1 MKWSRWQ
8 LKWESA
14 REWMRRFVEQYGVAA
29 PAPLS
34 RPTLTRV
41 AIGWLASLTLLLG
54 PVGCSTWDPGSG
66 VQNNESR
73 CQDEIDA
80 IPGVDR
86 LRAHM
91 QIAMSG
97 SRTPAMLSDRSRPD
111 KAQRAA
117 ILEFDRVKMACQRR
131 TTVWLIQR
139 GTSPRLLDVLDNSA
153 GAAHALRLQL
163 ARGEMSF
170 GAFNQR
176 AEIIDKNTRLA
187 VEQVQSQPAEAPH

>member
-1 MKWSRWQ
+1 MRQ
-8 LKWESA
+8 LMACTGQQHDGRRA
-14 REWMRRFVEQYGVAA
+14 RAWAG
-29 PAPLS
+29 
-34 RPTLTRV
+34 RPTLVRL
-41 AIGWLASLTLLLG
+41 ALGWLAALSLLL
-54 PVGCSTWDPGSG
+54 VLDGCSNWGQGSG
-66 VQNNESR
+66 VQGNESR

-80 IPGVDR
+80 IQGVDR
-86 LRAHM
+86 LRGHM

-97 SRTPAMLSDRSRPD
+97 SRTPAMLSDRTRPD

-117 ILEFDRVKMACQRR
+117 ILAFDRVKVACQRR
-131 TTVWLIQR
+131 TTVMLIQR

-163 ARGEMSF
+163 ARGEMTF

-187 VEQVQSQPAEAPH
+187 VEQVQNQPPAAVR